1 MALIL
6 AIESSCDETA
16 VAVTK
21 DGKLLSNVV
30 STQIDV
36 HRKYGG
42 VMPEIASRLHA
53 ENIGVVLTEAV
64 EQAGIKLEDVD
75 AFAVTRG
82 PGLIGALHV
91 GLQAAKTLAMLYR
104 KPLIPV
110 HHLTGHIYANE
121 YVDKLEFPLLAVV
134 VSGGNSELVI
144 MENHMK
150 FKVIGE
156 TRDDAIGECYD
167 KVARVLGLPY
177 PGGLPIDQNAKLGK
191 HTYDLPVPLK
201 GEHTYDLSYSGL
213 KTNVINMVHNLE
225 QRGEKVNVPDMCRS
239 FQDVAV
245 GMVVDRTIKAV
256 AEFDVKEVILAGG
269 VSANSY
275 LRERMKQEMDKRQ
288 IKIVIPPLWCTTD
301 NAAMIAKVAEHL
313 YEMKVFA
320 DLNLGVDPNWFIE
333 DYLNFEN

>member
-1 MALIL
+1 MAIIL
-6 AIESSCDETA
+6 AIESSCDETS
-16 VAVTK
+16 VAITK

-30 STQIDV
+30 STQIEV

-53 ENIGVVLTEAV
+53 ENIGVVLKEAV
-64 EQAGIKLEDVD
+64 EQAGIRYEDVD

-91 GLQAAKTLAMLYR
+91 GLQAAKTLAMLYK

-121 YVDKLEFPLLAVV
+121 YIEPLQFPLLAVV

-144 MENHMK
+144 MEKDMD

-177 PGGLPIDQNAKLGK
+177 PGGLPIDQLSKEGE
-191 HTYDLPVPLK
+191 HTYDLPIPLK

-213 KTNVINMVHNLE
+213 KTNIINLVHNLE
-225 QRGEKVNVPDMCRS
+225 QKGEKVNVPNMCRS

-245 GMVVDRTIKAV
+245 GLVVDRAVKAV
-256 AEFDVKEVILAGG
+256 EQYCVKSVILAGG

-275 LRERMKQEMDKRQ
+275 LRSEMKREMEERN
-288 IKIVIPPLWCTTD
+288 IHIVIPPLWCTTD

-320 DLNLGVDPNWFIE
+320 TLDLGVDPNWFIE
-333 DYLNFEN
+333 DYQKF

>member
-16 VAVTK
+16 VAVIK
-21 DGKLLSNVV
+21 DGNLLSNVV
-30 STQIDV
+30 STQIEV

-53 ENIGVVLTEAV
+53 ENIAVVLNEAV
-64 EQAGIKLEDVD
+64 EQANIKLEDVD

-91 GLQAAKTLAMLYR
+91 GLQAAKTLAMVYK

-110 HHLTGHIYANE
+110 HHLAGHIYANE
-121 YVDKLEFPLLAVV
+121 YIAPLQFPLLAVV
-134 VSGGNSELVI
+134 VSGGNTELVI
-144 MENHMK
+144 MKDHLNFE
-150 FKVIGE
+150 VIGE

-177 PGGLPIDQNAKLGK
+177 PGGIPIDKLAKEGEHTYNLPI
-191 HTYDLPVPLK
+191 PLR
-201 GEHTYDLSYSGL
+201 GEETYDLSYSGL
-213 KTNVINMVHNLE
+213 KTNIINFVHNLE
-225 QRGEKVNVPDMCRS
+225 QKGETVNVANMCKS

-245 GMVVDRTIKAV
+245 GLVIDRTVKAV
-256 AEFDVKEVILAGG
+256 KEYKVNQVILAGG

-275 LRERMKQEMDKRQ
+275 LRSEMKAAMEKLGVN
-288 IKIVIPPLWCTTD
+288 INIPPMWCCTD

-313 YEMKVFA
+313 YDIKLFA
-320 DLNLGVDPNWFIE
+320 PLDIGVDPNWSIE
-333 DYLNFEN
+333 DWKNFRN

>member
-16 VAVTK
+16 VAITK
-21 DGKLLSNVV
+21 DGKLLSNIV
-30 STQIDV
+30 STQIEV

-53 ENIGVVLTEAV
+53 ENIGVVLKEAV
-64 EQAGIKLEDVD
+64 EQANIKLEDVD

-91 GLQAAKTLAMLYR
+91 GLQAAKTLAMLYK

-121 YVDKLEFPLLAVV
+121 YIEELQFPLLAVV

-144 MENHMK
+144 MEDHMK

-177 PGGLPIDQNAKLGK
+177 PGGLPIDQNAKLGE
-191 HTYDLPVPLK
+191 HTYDLPIPLK

-213 KTNVINMVHNLE
+213 KTNIINLVHNLE
-225 QRGEKVNVPDMCRS
+225 QKGEKVNVPNMCRS

-245 GMVVDRTIKAV
+245 GLVVDRAIKAV
-256 AEFDVKEVILAGG
+256 EEYNVKEVILAGG

-275 LRERMKQEMDKRQ
+275 LRSRMKEEMEKRNT
-288 IKIVIPPLWCTTD
+288 KIIIPPLWCTTD

-313 YEMKVFA
+313 YEMKAFA
-320 DLNLGVDPNWFIE
+320 SLDISVDPNWFIE
-333 DYLNFEN
+333 DYLNYEN

>member
-1 MALIL
+1 MPKIL

-16 VAVTK
+16 VAIIEN
-21 DGKLLSNVV
+21 GKLLSNIV
-30 STQIDV
+30 STQIEV

-53 ENIGVVLTEAV
+53 ENIGVVLKEALDTANV
-64 EQAGIKLEDVD
+64 KLEDID

-91 GLQAAKTLAMLYR
+91 GLQAAKTLAMLYK

-110 HHLTGHIYANE
+110 HHLAGHIYANE
-121 YVDKLEFPLLAVV
+121 YVQELKFPLLAVV
-134 VSGGNSELVI
+134 VSGGNSELVL
-144 MENHMK
+144 MK
-150 FKVIGE
+150 DYLKFEIIGE

-177 PGGLPIDQNAKLGK
+177 PGGIPIDKLAKEGNHTYELPI
-191 HTYDLPVPLK
+191 PLK
-201 GEHTYDLSYSGL
+201 GEKTYDFSYSGL
-213 KTNVINMVHNLE
+213 KTNVINLVHNLE
-225 QRGEKVNVPDMCRS
+225 QRGEKVNVPDMCKS

-245 GMVVDRTIKAV
+245 GLVIDRTVKAV
-256 AEFDVKEVILAGG
+256 QEYGVNQVLLAGG

-275 LRERMKQEMDKRQ
+275 LRSEIKAAMEKLNVQ
-288 IKIVIPPLWCTTD
+288 IDIPPMWCCTD

-313 YEMKVFA
+313 YERKVFA
-320 DLNLGVDPNWFIE
+320 TLDLGADPNWSIE
-333 DYLNFEN
+333 DWENFEN

>member
-16 VAVTK
+16 VAVIK

-30 STQIDV
+30 STQIEV

-53 ENIGVVLTEAV
+53 ENIGVVLKEAI
-64 EQAGIKLEDVD
+64 EQANIKLEDVD

-91 GLQAAKTLAMLYR
+91 GLQCAKTLAMLYK

-121 YVDKLEFPLLAVV
+121 FIEPLSFPLLAVV

-144 MENHMK
+144 MDGPMQ
-150 FKVIGE
+150 FRVIGQ

-177 PGGLPIDQNAKLGK
+177 PGGLPIDQLAKEGE

-213 KTNVINMVHNLE
+213 KTNVINLVHKLE
-225 QRGEKVNVPDMCRS
+225 QRGEQVNVKDMCRS
-239 FQDVAV
+239 FQDVAIGLV
-245 GMVVDRTIKAV
+245 LDRTIKAIE
-256 AEFDVKEVILAGG
+256 EFDVKQVILAGG

-275 LRERMKQEMDKRQ
+275 LRSEIQKEMTKRN
-288 IKIVIPPLWCTTD
+288 IKYIIPPMWCCTD
-301 NAAMIAKVAEHL
+301 QAAMIAKVAEHL
-313 YEMKVFA
+313 YEMKIFA
-320 DLNLGVDPNWFIE
+320 PLDVGVDPNWDIE
-333 DYLNFEN
+333 DYQKFE

>member
-16 VAVTK
+16 VAIIK
-21 DGKLLSNVV
+21 DGELLSNIV

-36 HRKYGG
+36 HAKYGG

-53 ENIGVVLTEAV
+53 ENIAIVLKEAI
-64 EQAGIKLEDVD
+64 ETANIKLEDVD

-91 GLQAAKTLAMLYR
+91 GLQAAKTLAMLY
-104 KPLIPV
+104 KKHLITV
-110 HHLTGHIYANE
+110 HHLCGHIYANE
-121 YVDKLEFPLLAVV
+121 YIQELQFPLLAVV
-134 VSGGNSELVI
+134 VSGGNSELVL
-144 MENHMK
+144 MK
-150 FKVIGE
+150 EHLSFEVIGE

-177 PGGLPIDQNAKLGK
+177 PGGIPIDKLAKEGN
-191 HTYDLPVPLK
+191 HTYDLPTPLK

-213 KTNVINMVHNLE
+213 KTNVINLVHNLE
-225 QRGEKVNVPDMCRS
+225 QKGQKVNVPDMCKS

-245 GMVVDRTIKAV
+245 GMVIDRTVKAV
-256 AEFDVKEVILAGG
+256 KEYEVKQVVLAGG

-275 LRERMKQEMDKRQ
+275 LRSEMQKEMKNLDVDL
-288 IKIVIPPLWCTTD
+288 IIPPMWCCTD
-301 NAAMIAKVAEHL
+301 NAAMIAKVAERL
-313 YEMKVFA
+313 YDIKLFA
-320 DLNLGVDPNWFIE
+320 PLDLGADPNWSIE
-333 DYLNFEN
+333 DFKTF